1 MDCWQHAFCTFLSG
15 MIKCESNG
23 LAPTYLQTTFL
34 PPPPVT
40 LLQTKL
46 ATTCVFLTTVH
57 IHPYLHL
64 TKYLP
69 NSIPSDF
76 SIYTVRN
83 NLFTNNILFN
93 YLISLDLRLLLE
105 ESIKT
110 WILKCFLIKR
120 IKYCSKNI

>member
-1 MDCWQHAFCTFLSG
+1 MDCWQHAFCTFLNV

-23 LAPTYLQTTFL
+23 LSPTYLQTTFL

-57 IHPYLHL
+57 LHPSSPS
-64 TKYLP
+64 KDLP
-69 NSIPSDF
+69 NSIPSGF
-76 SIYTVRN
+76 SIQTVRT
-83 NLFTNNILFN
+83 NLFTNNILLNFS
-93 YLISLDLRLLLE
+93 ISLDLRQQLE

-110 WILKCFLIKR
+110 WIFKCFLIKM
-120 IKYCSKNI
+120 IKYCSKKIM